1 MWFRY
6 VTVVSVSR
14 LQQVHWWCWDL
25 YWVWPFYTRH
35 WVEISLIYL
44 LTYSLTYL
52 LTVDAVCYSSPS
64 KSSGS
69 SMVLRTVLSLA
80 ILQQDT
86 KLIASVLP
94 SSTVLARDN
103 SELAWLTAFCHLLQ
117 VLYLLAHSWN
127 ILAGPCQNSGVK
139 SWKRETRI

>member
-1 MWFRY
+1 MSRY
-6 VTVVSVSR
+6 FSVKAVNLLNTPCRNITYLPNVVPVCYSSPSKSSTTGSLMVLRSVLSLAILHKTLSR
-14 LQQVHWWCWDL
+14 NI
-25 YWVWPFYTRH
+25 T
-35 WVEISLIYL
+35 YL
-44 LTYSLTYL
+44 LTYL

-80 ILQQDT
+80 ILQHDT
-86 KLIASVLP
+86 ELIASVLP

-117 VLYLLAHSWN
+117 VLYLLAHS
-127 ILAGPCQNSGVK
+127 
-139 SWKRETRI
+139 